1 MHSKIIQISKKKN
14 AEPEI
19 NWEDKP
25 HRFADYWGKQE
36 EEDIENH
43 LKYALGNLTNIS
55 YNIEEMTLTVGSH
68 EKFMQNLKNSISEVL
83 KEEKLAFH
91 KLNEII
97 IDRNTQ
103 TVFYDSDENNY
114 YSYTELQ
121 NYFSEKTF
129 YIIAIFDYHW

>member
-1 MHSKIIQISKKKN
+1 
-14 AEPEI
+14 
-19 NWEDKP
+19 
-25 HRFADYWGKQE
+25 
-36 EEDIENH
+36 
-43 LKYALGNLTNIS
+43 
-55 YNIEEMTLTVGSH
+55 
-68 EKFMQNLKNSISEVL
+68 MQNLKNSISEVL

-97 IDRNTQ
+97 IDGNTQ

>member
-25 HRFADYWGKQE
+25 HRFADYWGNVV

-97 IDRNTQ
+97 IDGNTQ